1 MSVYAKLAKAK
12 AMIHKLPLKKSGVNR
27 QYYQDKKSNEWK
39 VREFYY
45 FELGDFMAD
54 TMNIFAEVGI
64 CGVETFIPSKVD
76 TNGVVTPELYKLT
89 IVDAEDESTVEMVI
103 PTAEADMKSV
113 IQGLGAKCTYLRRYV
128 WLMALDLAENDLV
141 DAQGNENAS
150 IKNDVEPAQ
159 TADDVAY
166 LTEFVMVRNQLTS
179 LGIDVHSEQFAS
191 YLEKNCG
198 CREVDP
204 AKIEKGARQKVL
216 TTLKKIYEVK
226 AKTQAHAQK

>member
-27 QYYQDKKSNEWK
+27 QYYQDKKTNEWK

-64 CGVETFIPSKVD
+64 CGVETFIPAKVD
-76 TNGVVTPELYKLT
+76 ANGVVTPELYELT

-128 WLMALDLAENDLV
+128 WLMALDLAENDAV
-141 DAQGNENAS
+141 DAEGNDPS
-150 IKNDVEPAQ
+150 IKQDSDEAEYVK
-159 TADDVAY
+159 
-166 LTEFVMVRNQLTS
+166 EFIKVRNQLEA
-179 LGIDVHSEQFAS
+179 LGVDVHSEGFAN

-198 CREVDP
+198 YREVDP

-216 TTLKKIYEVK
+216 TTLKRIYEVK
-226 AKTQAHAQK
+226 AKAQAHAQK

>member
-12 AMIHKLPLKKSGVNR
+12 ALIHKLPLKKSGVNR
-27 QYYQDKKSNEWK
+27 QYYQDKKTNEWK

-54 TMNIFAEVGI
+54 TMNIFAELGI

-89 IVDAEDESTVEMVI
+89 IVDTEDDSNVEMVI
-103 PTAEADMKSV
+103 PTAEAEMKSV

-128 WLMALDLAENDLV
+128 WLMALDLAENDAV
-141 DAQGNENAS
+141 DAEGNDPS
-150 IKNDVEPAQ
+150 IKQNEAE
-159 TADDVAY
+159 TEY
-166 LTEFVMVRNQLTS
+166 IKEFVKVRNQLETI
-179 LGIDVHSEQFAS
+179 GVDIHSEGFAN

-198 CREVDP
+198 YREVDP
-204 AKIEKGARQKVL
+204 AKIEKGARTKVL
-216 TTLKKIYEVK
+216 NTLKKIYEVK
-226 AKTQAHAQK
+226 AKAQAYAQK

>member
-27 QYYQDKKSNEWK
+27 QYYQDKKTNEWK
-39 VREFYY
+39 IREFYY

-54 TMNIFAEVGI
+54 TMAIFADVGI
-64 CGVETFIPSKVD
+64 CGVETFIPSKADV
-76 TNGVVTPELYKLT
+76 NGVVTPELYKLT
-89 IVDAEDESTVEMVI
+89 IVDTEDDSNVEMVI

-128 WLMALDLAENDLV
+128 WLMALDLAENDAV
-141 DAQGNENAS
+141 DAEGNDPS
-150 IKNDVEPAQ
+150 IKQDSDEAEYVK
-159 TADDVAY
+159 
-166 LTEFVMVRNQLTS
+166 EFIKVRNQLEG
-179 LGIDVHSEQFAS
+179 LGVDVHSEGFAN

-198 CREVDP
+198 YREVDP
-204 AKIEKGARQKVL
+204 AKIEKSARTKVL

-226 AKTQAHAQK
+226 AKAQAHAQK